1 MASSEDRQF
10 FEDLNRDLAN
20 ALGDAISTGF
30 DNGMGKL
37 ENAINGMSQGVA
49 DAVQGAKKRGDDKE
63 KGEKEE
69 TTKLQALQKAIGNFT
84 KAAASIRAIGKP
96 LEGAGK
102 GIIGFGNT
110 MARTVAQTGNMA
122 LVNARMVKDA
132 AGNFKDLK
140 FGEMSESIT
149 KSFGK
154 FGIDFGKTGV
164 ILDTALKNNAN
175 VNDKGSQ
182 EFLAR
187 AVGLGN
193 DLGLATQAI
202 ATNTNFLGMSTDAS
216 NDFNESMIDT
226 AKMNGRVADVI
237 MRAVEAFKENT
248 RAQQNVFGTQFSQTM
263 RDVVANIQGAM
274 PDTGLIQAVGKI
286 TGTGFQQQMAMRTL
300 GARVGVSAEELQADP
315 QKALAR
321 IFKGIEADLAR
332 FTDPLQRAS
341 QMEMLAAQS
350 GLTTQDLDSIL
361 TQSQGKTAAELERIF
376 RGDKLTG
383 EEREK
388 EKRGEQAIATGMSED
403 AATAM
408 KDFRLAIAGADDA
421 FGIMSE
427 AADFAREALYGFG
440 DAAAQVAGNLAGMT
454 TGVGSAARSTGLAD
468 IGSSILGLVD
478 FAADIAILRR
488 GGGFKSIG
496 KGLSKVKG
504 WFSRG
509 RGAQAATQGA
519 RTAGVVQ
526 RAKGLVSRAGGAFGT
541 TAALEGAG
549 ASRTLGV
556 ANPFTQGGRELMK
569 ARSLTTGG
577 FGSALK
583 ATSKR
588 IPLLGAAIAGGLELA
603 ETGDKSRAAAKATG
617 AGVGAYGGAAAGAAI
632 GTMIFPGVGTAIGGA
647 IGGLIGAFTGEKA
660 ATAIH
665 DEFDPE
671 FVAKQEAEKR
681 KQMEAEAEAKKF
693 KGTPEELRAEAK
705 AMALQQHQLDEQV
718 KLNNNIEKLI
728 TITSTGQV
736 GPDMGPGTYVGQA
749 NFHTNQAVQHFDARY
764 DDGWE
769 QVQYLN
775 TYRQEYAALEASRR
789 GGNN

>member
-30 DNGMGKL
+30 DNGMGRL

-350 GLTTQDLDSIL
+350 GLTTQDLDAIL

-376 RGDKLTG
+376 RGDKLTD

-440 DAAAQVAGNLAGMT
+440 DAAAQVAGDLAGMT

-468 IGSSILGLVD
+468 IGSSILGVIS
-478 FAADIAILRR
+478 FAADIASLRR
-488 GGGFKSIG
+488 GRVPKGGGRVGNLVKGAGSKVGTFVKGTAGKAGRVLGLGGAMQTASTGRMVGGLGAPGRLSQALGARAAGGQFVG
-496 KGLSKVKG
+496 KGLSKAANV
-504 WFSRG
+504 G
-509 RGAQAATQGA
+509 R
-519 RTAGVVQ
+519 V
-526 RAKGLVSRAGGAFGT
+526 
-541 TAALEGAG
+541 
-549 ASRTLGV
+549 
-556 ANPFTQGGRELMK
+556 
-569 ARSLTTGG
+569 
-577 FGSALK
+577 ALK
-583 ATSKR
+583 GGSKR
-588 IPLLGAAIAGGLELA
+588 IPILGSLVAGGLEYA
-603 ETGDKSRAAAKATG
+603 ESGDKSRAIAKG
-617 AGVGAYGGAAAGAAI
+617 AGSAGGALAGAAAGAAI
-632 GTMIFPGVGTAIGGA
+632 GSVVPVVGTAIGGI
-647 IGGLIGAFTGEKA
+647 IGGILGGLGGEKLA
-660 ATAIH
+660 EVGH
-665 DEFDPE
+665 DALDPE
-671 FVAKQEAEKR
+671 FVAKQEAEK
-681 KQMEAEAEAKKF
+681 KQQMQAEKF
-693 KGTPEELRAEAK
+693 EGTPEELRNEAK

-718 KLNNNIEKLI
+718 KLNTNIERLI
-728 TITSTGQV
+728 SITSTGPV
-736 GPDMGPGTYVGQA
+736 GPDMGPGNYVGQA
-749 NFHTNQAVQHFDARY
+749 IFHTNQAAQNFDARY
-764 DDGWE
+764 DDKWE
-769 QVQYLN
+769 QIQYLN